1 MLLKASSRE
10 LEPVTMEIHG
20 EKREQHLQQQLQQQ
34 QQQQQQQQRPLEV
47 AIRRVGIEDHINIIK
62 LFQVK
67 AVLNL
72 KHN

>member
-20 EKREQHLQQQLQQQ
+20 ERREQHLQQQL
-34 QQQQQQQQRPLEV
+34 QQQQQQQRPLEV

-67 AVLNL
+67 AALNL
-72 KHN
+72 KHK

>member
-20 EKREQHLQQQLQQQ
+20 EKREQHLQQQL
-34 QQQQQQQQRPLEV
+34 QQQQQQQRPLEV

>member
-20 EKREQHLQQQLQQQ
+20 EKREQHLQQQL
-34 QQQQQQQQRPLEV
+34 QQQQQQQRPLEV

-72 KHN
+72 KNK

>member
-20 EKREQHLQQQLQQQ
+20 ERREQHLQQQL

>member
-1 MLLKASSRE
+1 MKMLLKASSRE

-20 EKREQHLQQQLQQQ
+20 ERREQHLQQQL

-67 AVLNL
+67 AALNL
-72 KHN
+72 KHK

>member
-34 QQQQQQQQRPLEV
+34 QLQQQQQRPLEV
-47 AIRRVGIEDHINIIK
+47 AIRRVGIEDHSNIIK
-62 LFQVK
+62 LCQVK

-72 KHN
+72 KHR

>member
-20 EKREQHLQQQLQQQ
+20 ERREQHLQQQL
-34 QQQQQQQQRPLEV
+34 QQQQQQQRPLEV

>member
-20 EKREQHLQQQLQQQ
+20 EKREQHLQQQLQQ